1 MTCRAT
7 SYNNKMGFSTSE
19 TVDIAANTTSANLLS
34 GDINEF
40 VSVPSQV
47 NLFAVSSAREM
58 RITMFADSDVAVDDQ
73 PIINIGTSL
82 DKSAHLIDS
91 FLVQGGTRLNLRIR
105 NTGTATTIDTLTGV
119 EVNPL

>member
-1 MTCRAT
+1 
-7 SYNNKMGFSTSE
+7 MGYSTSE

-40 VSVPSQV
+40 VTVASQV

-58 RITMFADSDVAVDDQ
+58 RITMLADSDVAVDDQ
-73 PIINIGTSL
+73 PIINIGTTL
-82 DKSAHLIDS
+82 DKGAHLIDS
-91 FLVQGGTRLNLRIR
+91 FLVSAGTRLALRIR
-105 NTGTATTIDTLTGV
+105 NTGSATTIDTLTGV